1 MRLVIVGCG
10 KKKIWDRYPDAGPTP
25 AKDAYVGPYF
35 KLNRRYAEHL
45 GYDWLVL
52 SAKYGFIRP
61 DFVIPDNYNVT
72 FKDQS
77 THPVSTDELRRQLF
91 QLQLGRYDLV
101 TILGGQDYIGRVEEA
116 FARMDARFE
125 TPFAGPGMGEQMA
138 MIKAILIGDDATHS
152 PSPVCGVSPKR
163 ARTKAVDREP
173 RSTNIPNADTFRHT
187 LSELLSSSKGQYVDV
202 VACELHDLVGT
213 RSGKDSRMPTCC
225 NVMLAAMQNGDTVLA
240 SPPRGRGASLT
251 IRYRLPR

>member
-61 DFVIPDNYNVT
+61 DFVIPGNYNVT
-72 FKDQS
+72 FKDLS
-77 THPVSTDELRRQLF
+77 THPVSTDKLRRQLF

-116 FARMDARFE
+116 FAGMDARFE

-138 MIKAILIGDDATHS
+138 MIKAILSGDDATQPSS
-152 PSPVCGVSPKR
+152 PIVGVSRRCSRTR
-163 ARTKAVDREP
+163 AASPDP
-173 RSTNIPNADTFRHT
+173 TNKPNAEVFRRA
-187 LSELLSSSKGQYVDV
+187 LNELFTSSKGAYVVVTAGVFHRSVGVYPDRHHDMPGCCDV
-202 VACELHDLVGT
+202 
-213 RSGKDSRMPTCC
+213 MWQ
-225 NVMLAAMQNGDTVLA
+225 AMKPGDTILH
-240 SPPRGRGASLT
+240 SPPKRRGATLT
-251 IRYRLPR
+251 IRYLLPR